1 MKKLLLI
8 SAIMLCACGSD
19 SDGSDSDNPDIS
31 TDLTVEET
39 KEGLKN
45 NSIAFMDEMDSMNSC
60 SQIDDLI
67 VVLDCMDP
75 NTDRPS
81 KSSKG
86 DNQPLFS
93 AYFQNTVDILIAYNS
108 DFDKNKLNALLTSNA
123 ISSLKSDDSLLDEF
137 NNEKGTWV
145 WNNSTKEFEK
155 TTNGGN
161 MIFIVDCADNNLR
174 LEVSSFN
181 TGYFTEDQVEVP
193 TRVVAELKYNNTVY
207 MTQNFSAS
215 VDDFK
220 YLPNNLSNQTTL
232 GCMGLNVSFQNNSNE
247 TFIASSSIA
256 MDGDTIFEMS
266 MTANGNFY
274 PIDNDGDDID
284 EDIDEILN
292 SLNLSI
298 KVVNAEIQ
306 VTGDIT
312 NKIVPSE
319 DDSSIQELVDFLNTN
334 TEITILLD
342 NSAVAKGEVYVDQDT
357 YEEYNYNTGQYETVT
372 EDVLNIHMLF
382 NDGSTQDLEVYF
394 DDSFNE
400 LENKLDT
407 VLDNFENSLD
417 EALDD

>member
-1 MKKLLLI
+1 
-8 SAIMLCACGSD
+8 
-19 SDGSDSDNPDIS
+19 
-31 TDLTVEET
+31 
-39 KEGLKN
+39 
-45 NSIAFMDEMDSMNSC
+45 
-60 SQIDDLI
+60 
-67 VVLDCMDP
+67 
-75 NTDRPS
+75 
-81 KSSKG
+81 
-86 DNQPLFS
+86 
-93 AYFQNTVDILIAYNS
+93 
-108 DFDKNKLNALLTSNA
+108 
-123 ISSLKSDDSLLDEF
+123 
-137 NNEKGTWV
+137 
-145 WNNSTKEFEK
+145 
-155 TTNGGN
+155 NGGN

-312 NKIVPSE
+312 NKTVPSE
-319 DDSSIQELVDFLNTN
+319 DDSTIQELVDFLNTN

-342 NSAVAKGEVYVDQDT
+342 NSAVAKGEFYVDQDT

-400 LENKLDT
+400 LENKLDA